1 MTDRIVR
8 LPCGTAAKIEPFN
21 GISQKH
27 LQKIAEALAEKKR
40 VPDGDVET
48 DVLRQCVVSLDGR
61 PADEASLL
69 RLRMGSRLRALT
81 EARILTYGPSLDLY
95 HVCPCRKDDA
105 TPDKI
110 PLDLAT
116 LADVPYPAADTFTLQ
131 VASRAGRRVELTL
144 RWATGR
150 HQNDYQRLVARN
162 LVGLGDLALV
172 QVTHIDGQAHGI
184 ADVMLLPGDVLDAV
198 REVVD
203 FMVPRHFLP
212 PPTEKDPPRSERW
225 WARVTSILDE
235 MQTVVTWAGKPEAAP
250 AGPEAAPDATPAP
263 PPRPFPLGGFPT
275 MVQVACPHCD
285 RVGWENVYLAPDFF
299 FRRAARRLDF

>member
-1 MTDRIVR
+1 MSSDRIVT

-21 GISQKH
+21 GVSQKH
-27 LQKIAEALAEKKR
+27 LQRIAEALAEKKR
-40 VPDGDVET
+40 VPEGDVET
-48 DVLRQCVVSLDGR
+48 DVLRQCVVALNNER
-61 PADEASLL
+61 ADETKLL
-69 RLRMGSRLRALT
+69 RLRAGSRLRALT

-95 HVCPCRKDDA
+95 HVCGCRKEDA

-110 PLDLAT
+110 TFDLRT
-116 LADVPYPAADTFTLQ
+116 LVDVPYPAFDAFTIR
-131 VASRAGRRVELTL
+131 VESRTGRTVELTL

-150 HQNDYQRLVARN
+150 HQNDYQKLVARN
-162 LVGLGDLALV
+162 LVGLGDHALA
-172 QVTHIDGQAHGI
+172 QVTHLDGQAHGI

-203 FMVPRHFLP
+203 FMVPRHFLAP
-212 PPTEKDPPRSERW
+212 DAPTDAPRSERW
-225 WARVTSILDE
+225 WRRVTEILDE
-235 MQTVVTWAGKPEAAP
+235 MHAVVEWPGKPPVDAP
-250 AGPEAAPDATPAP
+250 PVEAAPDAP
-263 PPRPFPLGGFPT
+263 PVRPFPLGGFPT